1 MSLIAGNLS
10 VVQKLLD
17 GASMQWGVFGG
28 SAAHYYGSRRPI
40 NDIDI
45 LVPVGSLSNV
55 AQMLQRGQRAVQFDG
70 GRILWRGIVLQDD
83 ITIRQGTVNYPFQLD
98 QPMIDRLRRK
108 SLLGAKVLF
117 LAPEDVVIHK
127 LIQYRGAEQNKH
139 DVVDVEGII
148 KRQELDHEYLRY
160 RLNAA
165 NASDLVLPR
174 LSELGVALEAST
186 D

>member
-17 GASMQWGVFGG
+17 GADMQWGVFGG
-28 SAAHYYGSRRPI
+28 AAAHYYGSRRPI

-45 LVPVGSLSNV
+45 LVPAGSLNQIS
-55 AQMLQRGQRAVQFDG
+55 QLLQRGQRAVQFDS

-83 ITIRQGTVNYPFQLD
+83 ITWRVDSKSYPYQLD
-98 QPMIDRLRRK
+98 AAMIERLRRK

-127 LIQYRGAEQNKH
+127 LMQSRGAAEGKH
-139 DVVDVEGII
+139 DVVDAEGII
-148 KRQELDHEYLRY
+148 KRQELDHEYMRH
-160 RLNAA
+160 RLTLAHA
-165 NASDLVLPR
+165 TELVMPR
-174 LSELGVALEAST
+174 LSALGVEL
-186 D
+186 